1 MKMKSRIPSDKVL
14 DAYKTIARDIVDPST
29 TFVLKTVDGK
39 TRILAEKTTGNTM
52 PTQQP
57 KNQ

>member
-29 TFVLKTVDGK
+29 SFVLKTVDGK
-39 TRILAEKTTGNTM
+39 TRIIAEKSSDKA
-52 PTQQP
+52 PPP